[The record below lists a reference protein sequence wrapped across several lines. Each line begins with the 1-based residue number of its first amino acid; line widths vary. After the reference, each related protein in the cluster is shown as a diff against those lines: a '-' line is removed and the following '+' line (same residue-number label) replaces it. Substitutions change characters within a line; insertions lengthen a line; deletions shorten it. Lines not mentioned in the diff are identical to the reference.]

1 MNEVRKDNKGRAL
14 NNYEY
19 QLSSGIYFYLYYDE
33 QGKVK
38 REYAW
43 KLEPTDKTPKNKVK
57 TLSLREKEEYIING
71 RIDELYE
78 LQKFKKK
85 KEFKAHKPKQKVD
98 TSGLYK
104 KDVVCVLLGISD
116 RTLINWYAFKSKYP
130 DSEYAQLIPQ
140 PAQFEKRGTRYWTES
155 DIVTLQ
161 QFKQIVPKGR
171 LGLKNS

>member
-1 MNEVRKDNKGRAL
+1 MNEVRKDNKGRVL

-33 QGKVK
+33 QGNAK

-43 KLEPTDKTPKNKVK
+43 KLEPADKTPKNKVE
-57 TLSLREKEEYIING
+57 TLSLREKEEYIIND
-71 RIDELYE
+71 RIDELHAITRH
-78 LQKFKKK
+78 QKVKKQ
-85 KEFKAHKPKQKVD
+85 HKTKQKID
-98 TSGLYK
+98 TNGLYK
-104 KDVVCVLLGISD
+104 KDVVCALLEISD

>member
-1 MNEVRKDNKGRAL
+1 MNEIRKDKKGRVL

-33 QGKVK
+33 QRKAK

-43 KLEPTDKTPKNKVK
+43 KLEPTDKTPKNKVE
-57 TLSLREKEEYIING
+57 TLSLREKEEYIINDK
-71 RIDELYE
+71 IDELHAITRQ
-78 LQKFKKK
+78 QKVKKQ
-85 KEFKAHKPKQKVD
+85 HKIKQKVD
-98 TSGLYK
+98 TNGLYK
-104 KDVVCVLLGISD
+104 KDVVCTLLGISD

-140 PAQFEKRGTRYWTES
+140 PTQFEKRGTRYWTES